1 MKTLKTYSFLL
12 AMALAGTL
20 IGCSRNATKSPDVSA
35 QIRAS
40 LDQAGFKDVSVSQDR
55 DNGVITLG
63 GRVSADGDKSQ
74 AESIARSSAG
84 TEVVSDQI
92 AVRPPGDESAAK
104 TVNSDLDKGIERNL
118 DAALIEA
125 KLHDNVRYEVKNH
138 DVTLTGNVDSQTMRS
153 QAQTVASAV
162 QNVQQVVNELQVKR
176 QKATSSN

>member
-1 MKTLKTYSFLL
+1 MKTFKPYLCLL
-12 AMALAGTL
+12 ALALAGTL
-20 IGCSRNATKSPDVSA
+20 IGCSRTATKSPDVSS

-40 LDQAGFKDVSVSQDR
+40 LDQAGFKDVSVTQDR

-74 AESIARSSAG
+74 AESIAKASAG

-92 AVRPPGDESAAK
+92 AVRPRGDESAAK
-104 TVNSDLDKGIERNL
+104 TVNSDLDRGIERNL

-138 DVTLTGNVDSQTMRS
+138 DVTLTGNVDSQIMRS
-153 QAQTVASAV
+153 QAETVASAV
-162 QNVQQVVNELQVKR
+162 PNVQQVVNELQVKG

>member
-1 MKTLKTYSFLL
+1 MKTLKLYLSLL
-12 AMALAGTL
+12 ALALAGTL
-20 IGCSRNATKSPDVSA
+20 IGCSRTTTKSPDVSS

-40 LDQAGFKDVSVSQDR
+40 LDQAGFKNVSVSQDR

-74 AESIARSSAG
+74 AESIAKSNAG
-84 TEVVSDQI
+84 AEVVSNQI

-125 KLHDNVRYEVKNH
+125 KLHDNVKYEVKNH
-138 DVTLTGNVDSQTMRS
+138 DVTLTGSVDSQTMRS
-153 QAQTVASAV
+153 QAQTVAAAV
-162 QNVQQVVNELQVKR
+162 PNVQQVVNELQVKG